1 MAEFAI
7 LMFICNFALIITYNK
22 MNDKPTFTFRDGMS
36 ADEGYIQWIAD
47 IKQRFRQSQI
57 KAAVRVNT
65 AMLEFYWSMGRDIV
79 ELRAESKWGSGFFNQ
94 LSLDMRT
101 AFPDE
106 TGFSVTNLKY
116 MRRWYAFY
124 RERVTIRH
132 QAGDEFDDALEI
144 NSSDEL
150 NVAIRHQVGDE
161 LEVAIRQQVA
171 DEIEGMEKG
180 HQVGGQLEM
189 PEIFGRIPWKHHVH
203 IISKCKSLDEALFYI
218 NRVAEEGWSRSR
230 LEHQVAANLF
240 GSQGAAITNF
250 ELTLPAP
257 QSQLAKEILK
267 DPYNFGFLAMNEEYE
282 EKDMEDALVDNVT
295 QFLLELGKGFSYV
308 GRQMELQ
315 MPGGQTFFPDLL
327 FYHIPQHRYVVIEL
341 KVVKYIPEFAGKLN
355 FYVTAVDEL
364 LRGEN
369 DNPTVGLIICKS
381 TDKTVVEW
389 SLRDINKPLGVSSYQ
404 LEEVVERTVK
414 ELELKKGKCS

>member
-1 MAEFAI
+1 
-7 LMFICNFALIITYNK
+7 
-22 MNDKPTFTFRDGMS
+22 MNDKPTFTFRDGMT

-101 AFPDE
+101 TFPDE

-116 MRRWYAFY
+116 MKRWYAFY
-124 RERVTIRH
+124 SEGVTIR
-132 QAGDEFDDALEI
+132 QRVVDEICQQPAGELEI
-144 NSSDEL
+144 
-150 NVAIRHQVGDE
+150 V
-161 LEVAIRQQVA
+161 IRQRVI
-171 DEIEGMEKG
+171 DEKG
-180 HQVGGQLEM
+180 QRTVGQLEM
-189 PEIFGRIPWKHHVH
+189 PEFFGRVPWGQH
-203 IISKCKSLDEALFYI
+203 IDIVSRCETIEEALFY
-218 NRVAEEGWSRSR
+218 VQQVVDGGWSRPK
-230 LEHQVAANLF
+230 LNAYIDKHLYQ
-240 GSQGAAITNF
+240 SQGAAITNF
-250 ELTLPAP
+250 EQTLPAP

-267 DPYNFGFLAMNEEYE
+267 DPYNFGFLAMNKEYE

-364 LRGEN
+364 LRGED
-369 DNPTVGLIICKS
+369 DNPTVGLIICKL

-414 ELELKKGKCS
+414 ELEMRKGENRLSLLREFSKKVYFCSQQRFFKV

>member
-1 MAEFAI
+1 M
-7 LMFICNFALIITYNK
+7 T
-22 MNDKPTFTFRDGMS
+22 DKPTFVSRDMMT
-36 ADEGYIQWIAD
+36 ADEGYVQWMAD

-65 AMLEFYWSMGRDIV
+65 AMLEFYWSVGRDLV
-79 ELRAESKWGSGFFNQ
+79 ALRAEERWGAGVVKQFA
-94 LSLDMRT
+94 LDMRQ

-106 TGFSVTNLKY
+106 TGFSYSNVKY
-116 MRRWYAFY
+116 MKQWYSFY
-124 RERVTIRH
+124 YERVTKSQRPVDQIGH
-132 QAGDEFDDALEI
+132 QAGDELGA
-144 NSSDEL
+144 
-150 NVAIRHQVGDE
+150 
-161 LEVAIRQQVA
+161 AIRQQPADEKSQQLAGQIENLKIGQQVA
-171 DEIEGMEKG
+171 DQFEENQKS
-180 HQVGGQLEM
+180 QQPADQLEM
-189 PEIFGRIPWKHHVH
+189 PDIFGRIPWFHHVL
-203 IISKCKSLDEALFYI
+203 IISKCQTLDEAIFYI
-218 NRVAEEGWSRSR
+218 NKVTEEGWSRSR
-230 LEHQVAANLF
+230 LEGQIAANLF
-240 GSQGAAITNF
+240 GSQGAAVTNF
-250 ELTLPAP
+250 EHTLPAP

-267 DPYNFGFLAMNEEYE
+267 DPYHFGFLSMSEEYE
-282 EKDMEDALVDNVT
+282 EKDLEDALVSNVT
-295 QFLLELGKGFSYV
+295 RFLMELGKGFSYV

-364 LRGEN
+364 LRGEG

-404 LEEVVERTVK
+404 LEQVVERTVR
-414 ELELKKGKCS
+414 ELELKKENLRK

>member
-1 MAEFAI
+1 
-7 LMFICNFALIITYNK
+7 
-22 MNDKPTFTFRDGMS
+22 MNDKPTFTFRDGMTS
-36 ADEGYIQWIAD
+36 DEGYIQWIAD

-65 AMLEFYWSMGRDIV
+65 AMLEFYWSVGRDLV
-79 ELRAESKWGSGFFNQ
+79 TLRAEERWGAGVVKQFA
-94 LSLDMRT
+94 LDMRQ

-106 TGFSVTNLKY
+106 TGFSHSNVKY
-116 MRRWYAFY
+116 MKQWYSY
-124 RERVTIRH
+124 YYERVTKGQRLVGQISH
-132 QAGDEFDDALEI
+132 QAGGQF
-144 NSSDEL
+144 
-150 NVAIRHQVGDE
+150 
-161 LEVAIRQQVA
+161 EVLKKGQQVV
-171 DEIEGMEKG
+171 DQIEGLEKS
-180 HQVGGQLEM
+180 HQVGGELEM

-203 IISKCKSLDEALFYI
+203 IISKCQSLEEALFYI

-230 LEHQVAANLF
+230 LENQVAANLF

-250 ELTLPAP
+250 EHTLPAP

-267 DPYNFGFLAMNEEYE
+267 DPYHFGFLSMGEEYE
-282 EKDMEDALVDNVT
+282 EKDLEDALVDNVT

-308 GRQMELQ
+308 GHQMELQ

-364 LRGEN
+364 LRGED

-414 ELELKKGKCS
+414 ELEMRKEKCSQNISISE